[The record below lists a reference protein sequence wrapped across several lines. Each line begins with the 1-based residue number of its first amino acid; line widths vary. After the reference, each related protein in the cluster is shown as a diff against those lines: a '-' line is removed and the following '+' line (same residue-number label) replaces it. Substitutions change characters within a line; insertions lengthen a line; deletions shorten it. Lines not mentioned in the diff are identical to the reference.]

1 MTKNKILVIT
11 PTYNEI
17 ENIEKFI
24 TEINHVN
31 LDLLIID
38 DNSPDLTYKVVE
50 KHVAKNSK
58 INLIKRE
65 KKKGLGS
72 AYREGFKWFLDTNF
86 THCIEMD
93 VDFSHRISDLEK
105 LIKEIEDFDLL
116 IGSRYVTGGGS
127 KGWDYK
133 RKMLS
138 MYANKFAK
146 LLLKVDV
153 NDMTSGFRVFSR
165 NALTKIDFDNV
176 QTNGYGFQI
185 EMTYLA
191 ALNNLKIKEFPIIF
205 HERRLGKSKMNYKI
219 VLEAII
225 LLFRLVMSNGKK
237 KIRT

>member
-1 MTKNKILVIT
+1 M
-11 PTYNEI
+11 
-17 ENIEKFI
+17 
-24 TEINHVN
+24 
-31 LDLLIID
+31 
-38 DNSPDLTYKVVE
+38 
-50 KHVAKNSK
+50 
-58 INLIKRE
+58 
-65 KKKGLGS
+65 
-72 AYREGFKWFLDTNF
+72 
-86 THCIEMD
+86 
-93 VDFSHRISDLEK
+93 
-105 LIKEIEDFDLL
+105 
-116 IGSRYVTGGGS
+116 TGGGS

-138 MYANKFAK
+138 LYANKFAK
-146 LLLKVDV
+146 ILLKVDV

-191 ALNNLKIKEFPIIF
+191 ALNNLKIKESPIIF